1 MWSGAAVEG
10 REAAGYWHVLVSP
23 ALGRA
28 SPPYRFQPHA
38 VGGAPS
44 SRTWSGVEAVA
55 ERRRGR
61 YSPGRN
67 DRTHVEKAE
76 CEWTASL
83 LLRGLRAPEHRPPLE
98 KSEKIKV
105 IRASSNDYLFY

>member
-1 MWSGAAVEG
+1 MS
-10 REAAGYWHVLVSP
+10 VSLAP
-23 ALGRA
+23 VQA
-28 SPPYRFQPHA
+28 SPPSHSRPHA

-67 DRTHVEKAE
+67 DKTHVEKAE
-76 CEWTASL
+76 CEWRASL
-83 LLRGLRAPEHRPPLE
+83 LLLGLRAPEHRPPLE
-98 KSEKIKV
+98 RKTGIE
-105 IRASSNDYLFY
+105 RED